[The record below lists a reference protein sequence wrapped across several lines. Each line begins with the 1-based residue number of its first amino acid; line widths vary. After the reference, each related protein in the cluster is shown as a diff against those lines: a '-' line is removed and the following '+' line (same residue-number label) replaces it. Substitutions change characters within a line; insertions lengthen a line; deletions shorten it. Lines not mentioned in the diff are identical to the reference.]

1 MSRTCIGRTEGGRG
15 RGGRLRPAALDNCR
29 CGLQII
35 SSIQLRRARP
45 PRGRCVASFSPSFAS
60 VLRGGCA
67 MGSGRRGGPTLS
79 CPGIYVKSSLF
90 VKEVLVKKILFVRKV
105 VKTAFKLIKPDL
117 VFSKSPLFTQEN
129 RDSRGLKI
137 VYYFLLSVRTAG
149 NTLYVFVEYVISAPS
164 SCP

>member
-1 MSRTCIGRTEGGRG
+1 VWTADHIVNSASPRAATPGSLCGVLCTVLCIGAAWGLRNGQWVCVCFITAGPITKLCAWGEEESGGGR
-15 RGGRLRPAALDNCR
+15 
-29 CGLQII
+29 
-35 SSIQLRRARP
+35 RR
-45 PRGRCVASFSPSFAS
+45 
-60 VLRGGCA
+60 
-67 MGSGRRGGPTLS
+67 GPTLS

-90 VKEVLVKKILFVRKV
+90 VKEVFVKKILFVRKV

-149 NTLYVFVEYVISAPS
+149 NTLYVFVEYVMSAPS